1 MVSKNTPTNNTSCE
15 LTVTSNTGDDS
26 LLQLMLQGT
35 SDDTATI
42 SSSSSAAQEELPQ
55 TSNHSMHQNMIRI
68 LDEAIDLVTEDD
80 LFFPSNDLFMSTPS
94 PEENGR
100 NRHPR
105 Q

>member
-15 LTVTSNTGDDS
+15 PTVTSNAGDHS
-26 LLQLMLQGT
+26 LLQSMLQGT
-35 SDDTATI
+35 SDDTATS

-55 TSNHSMHQNMIRI
+55 TSNRSMHQDMVRI
-68 LDEAIDLVTEDD
+68 LDGAIKLVTEDA

-94 PEENGR
+94 PEQDGGDR
-100 NRHPR
+100 FQR